1 MSKPFVLQPLL
12 DMSRGHLDNATGE
25 LGRLI
30 SLEQEGSRKLEL
42 LQGYRSEYVARFRD
56 AVRDGLGVEAL
67 RNYSAF
73 MAKIDEAIDVQQAL
87 LDQSQRN
94 TSAGKQA
101 WVDQR
106 NRVKA
111 FDTLHDRHMQREQQQ
126 MQKQEQRESDEHS
139 NNRYARREDSPDQ

>member
-12 DMSRGHLDNATGE
+12 DLSRNHLDNATSE
-25 LGRLI
+25 LGKLI
-30 SLEQEGSRKLEL
+30 SAEQEGSRKLEL
-42 LQGYRSEYVARFRD
+42 LQGYRAEYVSRFRD

-73 MAKIDEAIDVQQAL
+73 MARIDEAIDVQRGL

-94 TSAGKQA
+94 TTAGKQA

-106 NRVKA
+106 NRLKA
-111 FDTLHDRHMQREQQQ
+111 FDTLHDRHKEREQQQ
-126 MQKQEQRESDEHS
+126 QQKREQRESDEHS
-139 NNRYARREDSPDQ
+139 NNRFGQRENPQD